1 MRNLIKRIIISS
13 INNLFRNQ
21 PDVLKHTSETGMT
34 EWNLGHHLAN
44 EIAKYIFWLDV
55 DIDVTKRN
63 YDNKRPDII
72 FHKRNV
78 IALNLLVIELK
89 TSGNAG
95 YQDDIKKIKEV
106 WVDSELQYR
115 FGAAILIIDKDNFEV
130 CIIDRVKNTIEPIID
145 VQDNLKIPKVDKKAM
160 SKIQNFIVPILAKK
174 ETEEDTTIE
183 ENKIDRMVYELY
195 DLTEEEIKIVENSIT
210 N

>member
-72 FHKRNV
+72 FHKRDV

-106 WVDSELQYR
+106 WVDSELKYR

-183 ENKIDRMVYELY
+183 ENKIDRMVYKLY
-195 DLTEEEIKIVENSIT
+195 DLTEDEIKIVENSIT

>member
-1 MRNLIKRIIISS
+1 MENLIKRIIISS

-21 PDVLKHTSETGMT
+21 PDVLEHTSETGMT

-72 FHKRNV
+72 FHKRKSM
-78 IALNLLVIELK
+78 ALNFLVIEIK
-89 TSGNAG
+89 TTNQNDFISDVDKTE
-95 YQDDIKKIKEV
+95 YY
-106 WVDSELQYR
+106 WVFSNLQYR
-115 FGAAILIIDKDNFEV
+115 FGAAVLIKGIDNYEIR
-130 CIIDRVKNTIEPIID
+130 IIDRVNNTTEPISA
-145 VQDNLKIPKVDKKAM
+145 VQEYLKIPKVNKKAM
-160 SKIQNFIVPILAKK
+160 IKIQKIIVSILAKK
-174 ETEEDTTIE
+174 EKGEDTKIE

-195 DLTEEEIKIVENSIT
+195 DLTEDEIKIVEGK
-210 N
+210 